1 MKENIQYL
9 FFWVWLISYNMM
21 TSSSIYFLYGWKK
34 LHCQLIPNEAALSNI
49 CWIHSRKPSVG
60 CCFLHSFL
68 WMLWWFW
75 PMVGCHSLLSPIFC
89 WTAEEWILS
98 CSFSGGKS
106 NLQMA
111 DWVDGTFLQWEKLGS
126 LYTFMPHH
134 LPLPSL
140 MNSGNEIIK

>member
-34 LHCQLIPNEAALSNI
+34 IALPVDSQWGCSIQHLLNTFQKAFCGLLFPTQLPVDAL
-49 CWIHSRKPSVG
+49 
-60 CCFLHSFL
+60 
-68 WMLWWFW
+68 MFW

-89 WTAEEWILS
+89 WTAEEWIWS

-126 LYTFMPHH
+126 LYTFLPHH